1 MEIPPGF
8 NSRETEGKV
17 CKLKKSLYGHKQ
29 SPRAWF
35 ERFRNEICSMGY
47 QQSNADHTLFF
58 KHNYDKITILVVY
71 VDDIVITGD
80 DDMEILCPKKA
91 LAKYFEVKDLGYLHY
106 FLGIEVA
113 YGAQGIYLSQR
124 KYVIDL
130 LTDTGMLNCK
140 PVATPIEHNHR
151 ILADSG
157 DPVDKHQYQR
167 LVGRL
172 IYLSHT
178 RPDIAYAVSI
188 VSRYMHD
195 PRSSHLDA
203 VHRILRYLK
212 SCPGKG
218 ILFSNHG
225 HLKVE
230 RYTDA
235 DRAGCLDDRKS
246 TSGYCT
252 LVGGN
257 LVSWRSKKRS
267 VVARST
273 AEAEFRAMA
282 SGLCELMWLRILLAE
297 LHLCCGLPLQL
308 YCDNQATIN
317 MVNNPVH
324 HDRTK
329 HVEIDRHFIKE
340 KVDDGML
347 QINFV
352 KSGDQLADILTK
364 GVNVVSFVKICNKMG
379 LLDIFA
385 PS

>member
-1 MEIPPGF
+1 
-8 NSRETEGKV
+8 
-17 CKLKKSLYGHKQ
+17 
-29 SPRAWF
+29 
-35 ERFRNEICSMGY
+35 
-47 QQSNADHTLFF
+47 
-58 KHNYDKITILVVY
+58 
-71 VDDIVITGD
+71 
-80 DDMEILCPKKA
+80 
-91 LAKYFEVKDLGYLHY
+91 
-106 FLGIEVA
+106 
-113 YGAQGIYLSQR
+113 
-124 KYVIDL
+124 
-130 LTDTGMLNCK
+130 MLNCK
-140 PVATPIEHNHR
+140 PVTTPIEYNHR

-178 RPDIAYAVSI
+178 RLDIAYAVSI
-188 VSRYMHD
+188 ISRYMHD

-225 HLKVE
+225 HMKVE
-230 RYTDA
+230 GYTDA
-235 DRAGCLDDRKS
+235 DWAGCLDDRKS
-246 TSGYCT
+246 TSGFCV

-257 LVSWRSKKRS
+257 LVGWRSKKQS

-282 SGLCELMWLRILLAE
+282 SGICELMWLRILLSE
-297 LHLCCGLPLQL
+297 LHLYCGSPLQL
-308 YCDNQATIN
+308 YCDNQAAIN

-340 KVDDGML
+340 KLDEGIL
-347 QINFV
+347 QISFV
-352 KSGDQLADILTK
+352 KSGDQLADVLTK
-364 GVNVVSFVKICNKMG
+364 GVNVVSFMKICSKMG